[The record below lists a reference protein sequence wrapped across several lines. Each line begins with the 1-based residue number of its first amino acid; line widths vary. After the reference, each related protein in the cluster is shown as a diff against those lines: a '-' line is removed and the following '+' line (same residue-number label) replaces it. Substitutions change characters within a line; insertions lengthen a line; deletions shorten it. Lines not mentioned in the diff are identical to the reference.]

1 MMTSTDDRIDALIT
15 RIKNRRSLTDFIFI
29 PAYPPHKTPNPITKY
44 TVAVENREV
53 SNKRFFIGNRVGRR
67 EKGYL
72 EQAELRL
79 RVYAP
84 SRTSGSA
91 LLRASS
97 MVMDAAEREDHEGWI
112 RSFLL
117 TGIGFDTA
125 SRTEYRDVVLKLAI
139 VTQEEAEA

>member
-1 MMTSTDDRIDALIT
+1 MMTSTDNRIDALI
-15 RIKNRRSLTDFIFI
+15 RRLKNNQALSEFIFI
-29 PAYPPHKTPNPITKY
+29 SAYPPRKTPNPITKY

-53 SNKRFFIGNRVGRR
+53 SNKRFFIGNRVGFH

-72 EQAELRL
+72 EQVKLRL

-97 MVMDAAEREDHEGWI
+97 MVMDAAEREDSEGWI

-125 SRTEYRDVVLKLAI
+125 SRTEYRDVILKLEI
-139 VTQEEAEA
+139 ITEEGTEQ

>member
-1 MMTSTDDRIDALIT
+1 M
-15 RIKNRRSLTDFIFI
+15 K
-29 PAYPPHKTPNPITKY
+29 
-44 TVAVENREV
+44 
-53 SNKRFFIGNRVGRR
+53 
-67 EKGYL
+67 
-72 EQAELRL
+72 LRL

-97 MVMDAAEREDHEGWI
+97 MVMDAAEREDSEGWI

-125 SRTEYRDVVLKLAI
+125 SRTEYRDVILKLEI
-139 VTQEEAEA
+139 ITEEGTEQ

>member
-1 MMTSTDDRIDALIT
+1 MTLTDNRIDVLIRRLKNNQAL
-15 RIKNRRSLTDFIFI
+15 SEFIFI
-29 PAYPPHKTPNPITKY
+29 SAYPPRKTPNPITKY

-72 EQAELRL
+72 EQVKLRL

-97 MVMDAAEREDHEGWI
+97 MVMDA
-112 RSFLL
+112 
-117 TGIGFDTA
+117 
-125 SRTEYRDVVLKLAI
+125 SRTEYRDVILKLEI
-139 VTQEEAEA
+139 ITEEGTEQ